1 MSDKRK
7 RKPLEPD
14 EDRVDATGVPTTR
27 NEHRVL
33 YLKPC
38 PTKFI
43 YQDMVPF
50 RREIP
55 ECIPDSKMFIILRQS
70 INIALRSMG

>member
-38 PTKFI
+38 PTKLRPI
-43 YQDMVPF
+43 EWKSAC
-50 RREIP
+50 RRP
-55 ECIPDSKMFIILRQS
+55 
-70 INIALRSMG
+70 